1 MAEHVYHITVMGDDF
16 VDGEWAY
23 EHEFVCDIPMGSEKE
38 AVEYLLSI
46 TKEQA
51 LEWEC
56 ESGRNGLDIVVY
68 VEKVDENGAHTYEFY
83 PAATCEWIGDK
94 LNGVWLGDGEERI
107 DPIVKE

>member
-1 MAEHVYHITVMGDDF
+1 MAEYDYCVTVTGDNF
-16 VDGEWAY
+16 IDGEWAY
-23 EHEFVCDIPMGSEKE
+23 EHELVCDIPMDSESE

-51 LEWEC
+51 LEWER

-68 VEKVDENGAHTYEFY
+68 ADEVDESGVYTFEFHV
-83 PAATCEWIGDK
+83 AATCEWIGDK

-107 DPIVKE
+107 DPL